1 MLGLCPCLGRSYNDE
16 QMQKKRAKSRKRRRR
31 RRVLR
36 ERGNWPGSSSSTT
49 SRHFWLALMMMTFS
63 TTMALASEPIRG
75 EQTTWIFLS
84 QTCLPSWTIQS
95 ADQMVSAA
103 QTGRTLGK
111 TSEGGAAATAVGG
124 YRASDRISR
133 GRDTLI
139 NETYPLSPAS
149 SRPFCL
155 FFSLVCTISNHP
167 PFSSAPS
174 SVLSVVLIGNH
185 QEMATR
191 HLPSQNGTSE
201 SFSPLGSCIYDN
213 FILAVFHNK
222 YCALPRCRL
231 A

>member
-155 FFSLVCTISNHP
+155 FFRLYVLYLIIRRFLRLHLQFFLLCWLGIIRKWLHAIYP
-167 PFSSAPS
+167 PKMELA
-174 SVLSVVLIGNH
+174 
-185 QEMATR
+185 
-191 HLPSQNGTSE
+191 
-201 SFSPLGSCIYDN
+201 SFP
-213 FILAVFHNK
+213 
-222 YCALPRCRL
+222 AL
-231 A
+231 